1 MTSSQDS
8 KEGLFEGTIKVF
20 VHDKE
25 ELEEL
30 VDRIKSLNGIQQV
43 NRFDTE
49 AV

>member
-1 MTSSQDS
+1 MFT
-8 KEGLFEGTIKVF
+8 GTIKVF
-20 VHDKE
+20 VHDKD